1 MVDLVLSNQTLCL
14 IHIEIS
20 DKFHWSK
27 LNEHLLASNYYDWH
41 NIATFDYLPF
51 IIFYIIFIS
60 YSWISEKSDGFQCY
74 LNSVH
79 KKHFA
84 QTLKC
89 SSVEAADREMVCHYK
104 NMANAS
110 LWSIK
115 ILRFGTLLPFCKFPK
130 TWISIGYGIGRLD
143 EPLLWVC
150 RFYGLSWLCPCLYL
164 FLYLTLYY

>member
-27 LNEHLLASNYYDWH
+27 LNEHLLASNLCDWH

-89 SSVEAADREMVCHYK
+89 SSVEAADRVITKIWQMPHSG
-104 NMANAS
+104 AS
-110 LWSIK
+110 KSWDSGFYYHFLSSRRPGFP
-115 ILRFGTLLPFCKFPK
+115 LGTEL
-130 TWISIGYGIGRLD
+130 GG
-143 EPLLWVC
+143 
-150 RFYGLSWLCPCLYL
+150 
-164 FLYLTLYY
+164 